1 MPKDDNAL
9 LDLNQFFPYQ
19 LSILAQQVTEFIAQ
33 IYEKHGLTRT
43 DWRVLAAVGFHGEI
57 SARDICKFT
66 RLEKMPVSRAIAKLI
81 RAGSLLQHPGSLDRR
96 THVLNLTPEGEKVHQ
111 KIIPL
116 VKAQEERLLKGLS
129 TQEREQLKALTVK
142 LSQQLEVATK

>member
-1 MPKDDNAL
+1 MPKDDDIL

-19 LSILAQQVTEFIAQ
+19 LSILAQQVTEFIAK

-81 RAGSLLQHPGSLDRR
+81 RAGLLLQHPGSLDRR
-96 THVLNLTPEGEKVHQ
+96 TNVLNLTSEGAKVHQ
-111 KIIPL
+111 HIIPL
-116 VKAQEERLLKGLS
+116 VKAQEERLLEGLS

-142 LSQQLEVATK
+142 LGQQLEVATK

>member
-81 RAGSLLQHPGSLDRR
+81 RAGSLLQRPGSLDRR
-96 THVLNLTPEGEKVHQ
+96 TNVLNLTPEGEKVHQ

-142 LSQQLEVATK
+142 LSQQLEVAIE